1 MPGGPGVPQAPP
13 GAIFLLLISV
23 AGLGPGVQTLW
34 VHWGPPSVTVIVGE
48 EARLPCLHNYSRPGS
63 SPNITWWRI
72 IQGNFTWPPQF
83 QGVGQG
89 HVGELVISS
98 VNKSHRG
105 LYKCHVKEDSTVLSS
120 CGTYLRVREPTP
132 RPFLDMGE
140 GTKNNI
146 ITAEGIILLFCAV
159 VPGTLLLFRKRWQ
172 NVKFGVDTRDDY
184 EDENLYEGLNLD
196 DCSMYEDISRGLQ
209 GTYQDVG
216 SLHIGDVQ
224 LEKP

>member
-1 MPGGPGVPQAPP
+1 MTVSI
-13 GAIFLLLISV
+13 GANVSFLCRHNSSD
-23 AGLGPGVQTLW
+23 PRT
-34 VHWGPPSVTVIVGE
+34 HSNVTWLYNSGNN
-48 EARLPCLHNYSRPGS
+48 RLHSQKIR
-63 SPNITWWRI
+63 
-72 IQGNFTWPPQF
+72 Q
-83 QGVGQG
+83 GQG
-89 HVGELVISS
+89 PKDVLNLSL
-98 VNKSHRG
+98 VNKSHVGIYRCEVSTG
-105 LYKCHVKEDSTVLSS
+105 KEVLRS
-120 CGTYLRVREPTP
+120 CGTYLRVLESIPK
-132 RPFLDMGE
+132 PFLELGE

-172 NVKFGVDTRDDY
+172 NVKFGVDARDDY

>member
-1 MPGGPGVPQAPP
+1 MPGGPRVLRAPP
-13 GAIFLLLISV
+13 GTLFLLMISA
-23 AGLGPGVQTLW
+23 AGLGPGGQTLW
-34 VHWGPPSVTVIVGE
+34 VDSGPPSVTVFVGE
-48 EARLPCLHNYSRPGS
+48 EARLPCVHKSSLPQSRP
-63 SPNITWWRI
+63 NVTWWRI
-72 IQGNFTWPPQF
+72 LEGNFTWPPQ
-83 QGVGQG
+83 
-89 HVGELVISS
+89 HYNLGE
-98 VNKSHRG
+98 VNM
-105 LYKCHVKEDSTVLSS
+105 
-120 CGTYLRVREPTP
+120 EPTP
-132 RPFLDMGE
+132 RPFLDMAE

-172 NVKFGVDTRDDY
+172 NVKFGVDPRDDY

>member
-1 MPGGPGVPQAPP
+1 MPGGLGVLQALR
-13 GAIFLLLISV
+13 ATIFLFFLISAV
-23 AGLGPGVQTLW
+23 GLGPGCQALW
-34 VHWGPPSVTVIVGE
+34 VDGGPPSVTVSLGE
-48 EARLPCLHNYSRPGS
+48 TVNLQCLYNGSRPDS
-63 SPNITWWRI
+63 TPNVTWWRI
-72 IQGNFTWPPQF
+72 LQGNATWPDIF
-83 QGVGQG
+83 WSYGQG
-89 HVGELVISS
+89 ERPPQRL
-98 VNKSHRG
+98 
-105 LYKCHVKEDSTVLSS
+105 
-120 CGTYLRVREPTP
+120 P

-140 GTKNNI
+140 ATKNNL

-172 NVKFGVDTRDDY
+172 NMKFGVDAQDDY

-216 SLHIGDVQ
+216 SLHIGDGDVQ

>member
-1 MPGGPGVPQAPP
+1 MPGGPQALRTPR
-13 GAIFLLLISV
+13 ATIFLLLIFA
-23 AGLGPGVQTLW
+23 AGLGPMCQALW
-34 VHWGPPSVTVIVGE
+34 VGWDPPSVTVSIGE
-48 EARLPCLHNYSRPGS
+48 EVRLLCRHNGS
-63 SPNITWWRI
+63 NPNVTWWYVL
-72 IQGNFTWPPQF
+72 QGNSTWPPMIELSSP
-83 QGVGQG
+83 GPK
-89 HVGELVISS
+89 GELIIQQ

-105 LYKCHVKEDSTVLSS
+105 MYRCQVNEGQKVWRS
-120 CGTYLRVREPTP
+120 CGTYLRVREPLP
-132 RPFLDMGE
+132 RPFLDIGE

-146 ITAEGIILLFCAV
+146 ITAEGIILLICAV

-172 NVKFGVDTRDDY
+172 NMKFGADVQDDY